1 MAEYKKPGTAT
12 ILMGRAMMLA
22 TKLGFSPAGAWTLA
36 VKGRSSGEERTA
48 PVNPL
53 EVGGVRYLVAPRG
66 ETQWV
71 RNIRVTGT
79 GELRLGKKRQL
90 INVEEVADGEKPN
103 LIAAYLERWGNVT
116 RTHFGTTKDPSDTE
130 LERLAG
136 RTPVFRII

>member
-1 MAEYKKPGTAT
+1 MAEYKKPGKMD

-36 VKGRSSGEERTA
+36 VTGRTSGEERTA

-53 EVGGVRYLVAPRG
+53 ETGGVRYLVAPRG

-71 RNIRVTGT
+71 RNMRASGS
-79 GELRLGKKRQL
+79 GELRLGKKRQQ
-90 INVEEVADGEKPN
+90 ITVREVADAEKPD
-103 LIAAYLERWGNVT
+103 LIAAYLKRWGNVT
-116 RTHFGTTKDPSDTE
+116 RGHFGTTKDPSPAE
-130 LERLAG
+130 LERLAA

>member
-36 VKGRSSGEERTA
+36 VKGRSSGEVRTA

-71 RNIRVTGT
+71 RNIRVSGG
-79 GELRLGKKRQL
+79 GELRLGKKRQA
-90 INVEEVADGEKPN
+90 ISVKEIEDAEKPD

-116 RTHFGTTKDPSDTE
+116 RSHFGTTKEPSAAE

-136 RTPVFRII
+136 RTPVFRIT